1 MKEDMREKI
10 GKNVEKKGQIVEKD
24 RMSLEFQ
31 KKKKIQDEEMEDVE
45 NIEKEIIMKN
55 EKVKNRMMDVED
67 EIEEGEM
74 EILGEKYGE
83 EVSVV

>member
-55 EKVKNRMMDVED
+55 EKVKKRMMDVED

>member
-1 MKEDMREKI
+1 MREKI

>member
-1 MKEDMREKI
+1 
-10 GKNVEKKGQIVEKD
+10 
-24 RMSLEFQ
+24 
-31 KKKKIQDEEMEDVE
+31 MEDVE